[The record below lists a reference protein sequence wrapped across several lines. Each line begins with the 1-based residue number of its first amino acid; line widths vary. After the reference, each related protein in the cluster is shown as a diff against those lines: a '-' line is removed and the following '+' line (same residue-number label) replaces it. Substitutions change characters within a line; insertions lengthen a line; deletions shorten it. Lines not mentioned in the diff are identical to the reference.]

1 MSASLLLSLK
11 DVSDDHAVDLT
22 RLVSGFCRPADC
34 LRDRLLLLAAWPC
47 SQRVKPNQAQFIHP
61 HTVAVAKSRQKLPP
75 PDGGR
80 GLMKVTDVTLD
91 VVQAQDRS
99 LVGAAVL
106 VLLIGAATQL
116 VFYHLEG
123 LKTTV
128 STRATAEVQNI
139 LMVMGFFFCFQ
150 SKLYSK

>member
-1 MSASLLLSLK
+1 
-11 DVSDDHAVDLT
+11 
-22 RLVSGFCRPADC
+22 
-34 LRDRLLLLAAWPC
+34 
-47 SQRVKPNQAQFIHP
+47 
-61 HTVAVAKSRQKLPP
+61 
-75 PDGGR
+75 
-80 GLMKVTDVTLD
+80 MKVTDVTLD

-106 VLLIGAATQL
+106 VLLIGAAAQL

-150 SKLYSK
+150 SKFYSK